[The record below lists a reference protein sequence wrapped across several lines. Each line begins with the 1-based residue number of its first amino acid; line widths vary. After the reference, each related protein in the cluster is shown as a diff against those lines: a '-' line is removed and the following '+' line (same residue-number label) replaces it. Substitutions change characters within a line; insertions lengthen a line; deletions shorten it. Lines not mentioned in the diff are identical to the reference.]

1 MKIDELIKKDKT
13 FTEANLLAK
22 VDNIFIMLLSSIMVG
37 NLDRVKHKL
46 SNSLFN
52 EYNLFLNRL
61 KENNEIQIFDELNV
75 KSSEIIDIE
84 EDTDK
89 YVVKIRLVARYMKY
103 KINSNTRKYK
113 SGNDTSR
120 VEEKYILVMTK
131 SKNAVDEDI
140 IKVCPGCGASIDV
153 NNSGI
158 CSYCGTVYNTKDY
171 DWILEKII
179 EDID

>member
-1 MKIDELIKKDKT
+1 MEISELVKKDKT

-22 VDNIFIMLLSSIMVG
+22 VDNTFIMFLSSIMVG

-61 KENNEIQIFDELNV
+61 KESNEIQIFDELNV
-75 KSSEIIDIE
+75 KSSEIIDID
-84 EDTDK
+84 EDNNK
-89 YVVKIRLVARYMKY
+89 YIIRVRLIARYIKY
-103 KINSNTRKYK
+103 KIDSNTRKYK
-113 SGNDTSR
+113 SGNDTRR

-153 NNSGI
+153 NNSGK
-158 CSYCGTVYNTKDY
+158 CSYCGTIYNTKDY